1 MTNEEMA
8 DRYRKLYAGVVYDA
22 MVFDLGIRETACVM
36 DLAVSRRTGP
46 VTPLVGPAMTCVG
59 CTITTS
65 GEIDDTIRLD
75 MLDAMTPGCVQV
87 IQTDDLAVATFGD
100 ISALLAH
107 QHGAVGAV
115 VDGVSRDMD
124 TMHAAGFRL
133 YCRGGKPHDAYGRW
147 QITQFDLPI
156 FVSGAHSGSV
166 WINSGQWIFADGDGV
181 LVIPQG
187 KAKVVL
193 LLAEKRKAN
202 EDEIR
207 AAILHGEA
215 PKDIYARLGRW

>member
-8 DRYRKLYAGVVYDA
+8 KRYRKLYAGVVYDA
-22 MVFDLGIRETACVM
+22 MVFDLGVRETACVVC
-36 DLAVSRRTGP
+36 LGVSRRTGP
-46 VTPLVGPAMTCVG
+46 IEPLVGPAMTCVG
-59 CTITTS
+59 CTVATPD
-65 GEIDDTIRLD
+65 EINDTIRLD

-87 IQTDDLAVATFGD
+87 IQTDDLSVATFGD

-115 VDGVSRDMD
+115 VDGVSRDLD
-124 TMHAAGFRL
+124 VLHAAGFRL
-133 YCRGGKPHDAYGRW
+133 FCRGGKPHDAYGRW
-147 QITQFDLPI
+147 QITQFDVPI
-156 FVSGAHSGSV
+156 FISAAHSGSV
-166 WINSGQWIFADGDGV
+166 RINPGQWIFADGDGV

-187 KAKVVL
+187 KADLVL
-193 LLAEKRKAN
+193 VAAEKRKAN

-207 AAILHGEA
+207 GAILNGEA